1 MLVSLITVSISIPMA
16 LLLFLL
22 VVCLMCFLSAVA
34 AEGVQVQLAVI
45 RGTQVAVV
53 VLVAF
58 SQEPF
63 TWLLEHIP
71 LMLVLVEPLVR
82 LLGMLGQAVLLLP
95 LREFLAL
102 LLAVV
107 VRVVGRLVLVVL
119 LLVVRSARLFQQR

>member
-1 MLVSLITVSISIPMA
+1 
-16 LLLFLL
+16 
-22 VVCLMCFLSAVA
+22 LSAVA
-34 AEGVQVQLAVI
+34 VAEGLAQQGQI
-45 RGTQVAVV
+45 RGTQAAAVV
-53 VLVAF
+53 AEVS

-95 LREFLAL
+95 LREFLAS

-107 VRVVGRLVLVVL
+107 VRVVARLVLVVL
-119 LLVVRSARLFQQR
+119 LLAARSARLFQQR